1 MAHDDGEL
9 ARRREILEAQVREAE
24 EKRDR
29 LLEQLAAGQIERIP
43 LGELPTR
50 EVLHATIVKQIDSI
64 LQAFQP
70 TAGMIRET
78 QRDLI
83 ADREHA
89 TLVNDSATGEEATK
103 QLHKISTILDG
114 LTATVDQLHGLAE
127 RLRVSKTPDEAGNA

>member
-9 ARRREILEAQVREAE
+9 ARRREILEAQVRETE
-24 EKRDR
+24 QERDR
-29 LLEQLAAGQIERIP
+29 LLEELAAGHFERIP

-50 EVLHATIVKQIDSI
+50 EVLHATIVKQIDRM

-70 TAGMIRET
+70 TVGMIRET

-83 ADREHA
+83 ADREQA

-103 QLHKISTILDG
+103 QRRQISTILDD
-114 LTATVDQLHGLAE
+114 LTAAVDQLHGLAAT
-127 RLRVSKTPDEAGNA
+127 LRVSKTPDEMGNA